1 MSTLTI
7 RKLPKVTKQRLRLRA
22 AANGKSM
29 EAEAR
34 DILSTVLDTEHRFD
48 NSWVGQLYNHAL
60 QEGGVN
66 LEIPL
71 DTPDFTDLGLKI
83 INPWDS

>member
-7 RKLPKVTKQRLRLRA
+7 RKLPEDTKQRLRLRA

-34 DILSTVLDTEHRFD
+34 DILSAVLDAEHSFD
-48 NSWVGQLYNHAL
+48 NSWVGLLYNHTL
-60 QEGGVN
+60 QEGGVD
-66 LEIPL
+66 LEIPP
-71 DTPDFTDLGLKI
+71 DTPATAARF
-83 INPWDS
+83 